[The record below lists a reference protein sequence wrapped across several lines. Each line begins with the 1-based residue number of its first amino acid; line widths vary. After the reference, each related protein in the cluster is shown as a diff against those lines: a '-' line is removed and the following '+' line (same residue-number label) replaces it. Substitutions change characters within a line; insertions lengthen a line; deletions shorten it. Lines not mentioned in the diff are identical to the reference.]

1 VKPSLY
7 RLDIP
12 HIVQKSL
19 DKLQKQERY
28 RIYSAA
34 LALKEEPRPHN
45 VERLKSAK
53 LWRIREGDY
62 RIVYDIDDANKI
74 ITIVKIG
81 HRREIYRG
89 F

>member
-1 VKPSLY
+1 MY

-12 HIVQKSL
+12 HAVQKSL
-19 DKLQKQERY
+19 DKFQTQERS
-28 RIYSAA
+28 RIYSVA
-34 LALKEEPRPHN
+34 LRLKDEPRPNN
-45 VERLKSAK
+45 VERLKSVK

-62 RIVYDIDDANKI
+62 RIVYDINDTDKI

>member
-1 VKPSLY
+1 VY

-12 HIVQKSL
+12 HAVQKSL
-19 DKLQKQERY
+19 DKFQTQERS

-34 LALKEEPRPHN
+34 LRLKDEPRPNN
-45 VERLKSAK
+45 VERLKSVK

-62 RIVYDIDDANKI
+62 RIVYDINDTDKI

>member
-1 VKPSLY
+1 LY

-12 HIVQKSL
+12 RAVQKSL
-19 DKLQKQERY
+19 DKLPTQERS

-34 LALKEEPRPHN
+34 LHLKDAPRPHS
-45 VERLKSAK
+45 VEKLKSAK
-53 LWRIREGDY
+53 LWRVREGDY